1 MEIGFSGRQV
11 IISEKYITLLDRFV
25 LDFVNVLK
33 EKTSYVIVSG
43 YLAVLFGRSRGTEDI
58 DILIPHMEEDT
69 FGVLHMLLLEEGYEI
84 LNAEGETGLYDML
97 KGRMGVRVAKKGQC
111 IPNIKL
117 KFIKDDIDRCVMKD
131 RLDIRFGGES
141 LFISPVE
148 IQIPYRIFLGSE
160 KDIEDAVYLWEIFR
174 DYLDRENMKTWMK
187 RFSVNGEDYG
197 IGP

>member
-111 IPNIKL
+111 IPNIEL